1 MTDDILRPFPHAIGP
16 EKSLLSS
23 MLQDPV
29 EFIGIAIEEGLT
41 TDHFYLPAHS
51 KLFGIMLEFFQAGRE
66 IEFVSLTQTLLDRGQ
81 LEAIGGPG
89 AMTDIYT
96 YAPNPGQFRQ
106 HCETIKGKFVGRKL
120 INLGHTVTESV
131 YDSPESPAEAL
142 ADASRLLCEAESIWS
157 GSTVILTRKEL
168 LRAQAEGYERRI
180 RGEVDSIGLP
190 TYPAL
195 DHHIRGLHGGRLYV
209 IGAYPGGGKSTMSSE
224 IVSSLVLAGTSCAYV
239 PLEGNEHD
247 AMTRMVIQS
256 AGVHASAYTD
266 PKKYAQANQGN
277 EITKLVMNKIKRA
290 FAELSKAPLQIRR
303 PKTPTIT
310 HIVALIRRL
319 HREDGIKIVVVDY
332 AQRIKATGKHEGGD
346 GAAKE
351 CSNALQDLAGEL
363 NIAIIVPSQLT
374 EDGDTKHGKVWGE
387 DADVVL
393 RIVQDRN
400 KESETYKQHRFM
412 MIDKDR
418 QNGSAG
424 NRVPLIFDP
433 ERIKFIEGDDT
444 TATMKKPKFNR

>member
-1 MTDDILRPFPHAIGP
+1 MTDDILRPFPHAVGP

-29 EFIGIAIEEGLT
+29 EFIGVAIEEGLT
-41 TDHFYLPAHS
+41 SDHFYLPAHS
-51 KLFGIMLEFFQAGRE
+51 KLFTVLMDFYHAGRE
-66 IEFVSLTQTLLDRGQ
+66 IEFVSLTQALLDRGQ
-81 LEAIGGPG
+81 LDAVGGPS
-89 AMTDIYT
+89 AMSDIYT
-96 YAPNPGQFRQ
+96 YAPNGGQFRQ
-106 HCETIKGKFVGRKL
+106 HAEMVKGKFVGRKL
-120 INLGHTVTESV
+120 INLGHAVTEMV
-131 YDSPESPAEAL
+131 YDSPESPSEAL
-142 ADASRLLCEAESIWS
+142 SEASRLLCEAESILS

-168 LRAQAEGYERRI
+168 LRAQAEQFERRI
-180 RGEVDSIGLP
+180 RGEMDSVGLP

-195 DHHIRGLHGGRLYV
+195 DHHIRGLHPGRLYV

-224 IVSSLVLAGTSCAYV
+224 IVSALVLAGASCLYV

-256 AGVHASAYTD
+256 AQIHAAAYTD
-266 PKKYAQANQGN
+266 PKKYAELNGGA
-277 EITKLVMNKIKRA
+277 EITKFVMDKIKRA
-290 FAELSKAPLQIRR
+290 FSALSQAPLHICR

-310 HIVALIRRL
+310 HIVALIRKM
-319 HREDGIKIVVVDY
+319 HREESIKLAVVDY
-332 AQRIKATGKHEGGD
+332 AQRIKSTGKHEGGD

-400 KESETYKQHRFM
+400 KESNTYKQHRFM
-412 MIDKDR
+412 TIDKDR

-424 NRVPLIFDP
+424 NRVPLIFDSDKI
-433 ERIKFIEGDDT
+433 RFVEGVDT
-444 TATMKKPKFNR
+444 TISEKPKFQR